1 MQNLTKVTFYGIS
14 FEMMNKIAKLFGY
27 GTEYWYWCKLH
38 YNGTNTAGD
47 LTIEIVG
54 KQDHS
59 KEIPG
64 MLLKVAE
71 VINS

>member
-1 MQNLTKVTFYGIS
+1 MQNLTKVTFYRIS
-14 FEMMNKIAKLFGY
+14 FEMMEKVAELFKY
-27 GTEYWYWCKLH
+27 GTDYWYWCRLH
-38 YNGTNTAGD
+38 YDGTNTAGD
-47 LTIEIVG
+47 LTIEIVS

-59 KEIPG
+59 KDIPQ

>member
-1 MQNLTKVTFYGIS
+1 MRNLIKVTFYGIS
-14 FEMMNKIAKLFGY
+14 FEMMNKIAKLFEY
-27 GTEYWYWCKLH
+27 GTEYWYWCRLY
-38 YNGTNTAGD
+38 YNGTNIAGD
-47 LTIEIVG
+47 LTIEISG
-54 KQDHS
+54 AKDHS